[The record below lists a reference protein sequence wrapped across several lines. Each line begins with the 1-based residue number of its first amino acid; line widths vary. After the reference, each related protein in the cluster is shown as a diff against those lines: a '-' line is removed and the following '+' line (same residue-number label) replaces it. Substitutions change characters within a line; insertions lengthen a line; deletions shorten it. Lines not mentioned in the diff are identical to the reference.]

1 MLKLS
6 YDEKIWLWITAWFWK
21 EWGYDPKVLRG
32 SLTRVSNALWSCY
45 CDASG
50 PTFGNSYKSALA
62 AGYSDLTARNMTHN
76 KPAWY
81 SEKLGQIKVMEPMDL
96 LAKLSAIIADS
107 SEPTVIKLKAIDM
120 LLKVNGMYRPDVH
133 SITQI
138 NIQNVLDWP
147 L

>member
-1 MLKLS
+1 
-6 YDEKIWLWITAWFWK
+6 
-21 EWGYDPKVLRG
+21 
-32 SLTRVSNALWSCY
+32 
-45 CDASG
+45 
-50 PTFGNSYKSALA
+50 
-62 AGYSDLTARNMTHN
+62 
-76 KPAWY
+76 
-81 SEKLGQIKVMEPMDL
+81 MDL